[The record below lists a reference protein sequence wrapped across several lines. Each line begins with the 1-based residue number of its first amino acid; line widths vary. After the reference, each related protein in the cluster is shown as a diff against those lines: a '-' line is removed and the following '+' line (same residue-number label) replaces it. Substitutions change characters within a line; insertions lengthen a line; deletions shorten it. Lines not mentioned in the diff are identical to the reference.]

1 MNYCEYLK
9 FTSTATMSISSVNR
23 KQYCDRDETRAVCP
37 GGGQTGYY
45 CPVSR
50 YCHPENGVKCLWTN
64 LNSVVTFSPRINQV
78 IKMDPTH

>member
-9 FTSTATMSISSVNR
+9 FTSTATMSILSVNR
-23 KQYCDRDETRAVCP
+23 KQYCDQDETRAECP
-37 GGGQTGYY
+37 GGQTAYY
-45 CPVSR
+45 CSVSR

>member
-23 KQYCDRDETRAVCP
+23 KQYCDRDETRAECP
-37 GGGQTGYY
+37 GGQTGYY